1 MNGHTYVKLKKKK
14 IRRTEYASTNFVP
27 KVVELG

>member
-14 IRRTEYASTNFVP
+14 FDEPNTLQQISCQKLWN
-27 KVVELG
+27 